1 MANQWREDMDAKL
14 QRIKELIIEKERI
27 DAELE
32 GLLGGAPLKG
42 SRARVCSICNAEG
55 HTARSCP
62 TKSAQAQ

>member
-1 MANQWREDMDAKL
+1 MDARL
-14 QRIKELIIEKERI
+14 LRIKELIELKEKT

-32 GLLGGAPLKG
+32 SLLGGGPLKG

-62 TKSAQAQ
+62 SKTAEAQ